1 MNISTKHV
9 EQIISAESKALA
21 TSCSMGINVVP
32 VSTIKYL
39 DEKIILVNYFMGK
52 TLNNIKENPEVA
64 LVCWKGLEGIQI
76 KGVTEYVEK
85 GDLYTSIKEWVKQIL
100 PDRVVK
106 GILVLTPHELYDISV
121 TSSQPGQKL

>member
-1 MNISTKHV
+1 M
-9 EQIISAESKALA
+9 
-21 TSCSMGINVVP
+21 VP
-32 VSTIKYL
+32 VSTIKNL